1 MISGRRT
8 ARIIG
13 FTVKALAVL
22 LIFSVCGVII
32 WRMCSSGDPDSVS
45 VLTPNPALCR
55 AYEENGE
62 DLTLQ
67 YQYQTTIT
75 LGDNNSGYFSVTQY
89 VFIPEANQVQL
100 VFRYNNSTIQYL
112 AQDYGLSEIPSKDA
126 HLFDVTL
133 VRTVDLT
140 PDNREDNIKPETLSV
155 TRYYPSEAY
164 TVRDTSVLYTYYRY
178 VFENVTLEEFTA
190 GVFAD
195 IYYVEDVDYEKP
207 PYGTLC
213 LYDDL
218 SKWVEQ
224 KLTDA
229 DRRALEGYAGE

>member
-89 VFIPEANQVQL
+89 VFCKIFYILGNHIGASGKEC
-100 VFRYNNSTIQYL
+100 
-112 AQDYGLSEIPSKDA
+112 
-126 HLFDVTL
+126 
-133 VRTVDLT
+133 
-140 PDNREDNIKPETLSV
+140 
-155 TRYYPSEAY
+155 
-164 TVRDTSVLYTYYRY
+164 
-178 VFENVTLEEFTA
+178 
-190 GVFAD
+190 
-195 IYYVEDVDYEKP
+195 
-207 PYGTLC
+207 LC
-213 LYDDL
+213 LGC
-218 SKWVEQ
+218 
-224 KLTDA
+224 KLCP
-229 DRRALEGYAGE
+229 